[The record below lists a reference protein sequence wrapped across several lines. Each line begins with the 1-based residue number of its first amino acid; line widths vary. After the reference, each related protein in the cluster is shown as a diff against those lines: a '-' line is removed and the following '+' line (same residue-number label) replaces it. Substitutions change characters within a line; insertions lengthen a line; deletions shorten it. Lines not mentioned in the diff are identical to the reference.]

1 MKINPFEGALAQL
14 EKANKIAKLKEEI
27 FASLKQPE
35 RQIEVNFPLRRD
47 SGKVEI
53 VRGYRVQYNN
63 WLGPYKGGLRYHP
76 EVDINEVKALAFW
89 MTIKNAVCGVPF
101 GGGKGGIEID
111 PKVLSKREIEGLT
124 REFARKLAP
133 NIGPKVDVPAP
144 DVNTNSK
151 IMDWFEDEFSKITG
165 KKTLAVVTGK
175 SLSNGGSEGREE
187 ATGLGGFFVLEEL
200 LRKLNLKRSQT
211 VAIQGFGNV
220 GIHIGLLLFQAGHK
234 VVAVS
239 DSKGGIY
246 DKEGCGLNVLEVADC
261 KAKTGK
267 VTDYLSGSKGIIA
280 VSNERLLE
288 LSVDIL
294 IPAALEGV
302 INSRNAQ
309 RIKAQMVFEMANG
322 PTTAEADEIL
332 TKRKILVVP
341 DVLANSGGV
350 TVSYF
355 EWLQN
360 IKSERWTKTEVN
372 RKLKNKMVSA
382 FSEVWTIYKREKISL
397 RTAAYILALLRLS
410 KKAPKFP

>member
-1 MKINPFEGALAQL
+1 MKNNPFEGALAQL

-63 WLGPYKGGLRYHP
+63 WLGPFKGGLRYHP

-200 LRKLNLKRSQT
+200 LRKLNLKRPQT

-246 DKEGCGLNVLEVADC
+246 NKEGCGLNVLEVADC

-280 VSNERLLE
+280 VSNEKLLE

-302 INSRNAQ
+302 INSKNAQ
-309 RIKAQMVFEMANG
+309 KIKAKMVFEMANG

-332 TKRKILVVP
+332 AKRKILVVP

-360 IKSERWTKTEVN
+360 MKNERWAKTEVN
-372 RKLKNKMVSA
+372 RKLEKKMILA
-382 FSEVWTIYKREKISL
+382 FSEVWAIYKREKTSL

-410 KKAPKFP
+410 KKPPKFK